1 MNVSQNK
8 IGFHYVR
15 SNMRSIQVK
24 NYSLVA
30 IACLS
35 FFALA
40 IPVKASETNLTA
52 NSSPPKHQ
60 LVDELYPGLTTG
72 ALTFA
77 HSATLQ
83 EGTLL
88 KAGDLVISSK
98 DLNQEITGA
107 DSKMQPALRKNSF
120 FVLEQMS
127 AFRLLLAEAKAA
139 AAKSGDDISQKTEQA
154 IIQDYLR
161 SFMKTLQVTDEEI
174 SVFYNGNA
182 EMFGGATLA
191 QVKLQIRQFLLQQ
204 KQQELVND
212 RIRTIGRRIPI
223 EISAPWL
230 KTQAALAKDNP
241 VDKAR
246 ASGRASLI
254 DFGSTGCVPCKM
266 MEPIL
271 ETLSQKYKDKINV
284 LFINVTEEP
293 VLASRYGVQAIP
305 VQIFFDK
312 TGKEFSRH
320 VGFFAQGQI
329 ELKISE
335 MESK

>member
-1 MNVSQNK
+1 
-8 IGFHYVR
+8 
-15 SNMRSIQVK
+15 MRSIQVK
-24 NYSLVA
+24 NLSIVT
-30 IACLS
+30 IACLCLVAS
-35 FFALA
+35 A
-40 IPVKASETNLTA
+40 ILVKASETNPTA
-52 NSSPPKHQ
+52 NLSPPKNQ
-60 LVDELYPGLTTG
+60 FIDEIYPGLTTG

-77 HSATLQ
+77 RAATLP

-88 KAGDLVISSK
+88 KAGDLVINSK
-98 DLNQEITGA
+98 DLSEKIARA
-107 DSKMQPALRKNSF
+107 DVKMQPALSKNSF
-120 FVLEQMS
+120 FVLEQM
-127 AFRLLLAEAKAA
+127 ATFGLLLAEAKAA
-139 AAKSGDDISQKTEQA
+139 AAKSSDDISQKTEQA

-161 SFMKTLQVTDEEI
+161 SLIKTLQVTDEEI
-174 SVFYNGNA
+174 TVFYNGNA

-191 QVKLQIRQFLLQQ
+191 QVKPQIGQFLLKQ
-204 KQQELVND
+204 KQQELVNE

-223 EISAPWL
+223 ESSAPWL
-230 KTQAALAKDNP
+230 KVQTVLAKDNS

-254 DFGSTGCVPCKM
+254 DFGSTGCVPCTM

-271 ETLSQKYKDKINV
+271 ESLREKYKDKVNV

-293 VLASRYGVQAIP
+293 ILASRYDVQAIP

-312 TGKEFSRH
+312 TGKEFFRH
-320 VGFFAQGQI
+320 VGFLAQDQI